1 MQTVWEQLSKEVSDA
16 VARAGRSVV
25 AVDGRAG
32 HTSSGIIFR
41 PDLVLTANHTVAS
54 GGASI
59 VLDSGAALSAKVVGR
74 AAGAGVAL
82 LRLDQPLDAAA
93 AEFAETASLA
103 VGQFVVAVARTR
115 RGNLV
120 ASSGI
125 LGGLMGEWQ
134 PARVRIDQFIR
145 PDLTLYPGFSGGPL
159 IGPDARILG
168 MTTGGLLRGK
178 PITVPASTLVRTAEA
193 LLAKGHVATPYIGL
207 VMQPVALPE
216 ALQQASGLGSGAG
229 LLVMHVEPGA
239 PADAAGILIGDI
251 LVDVDGHACED
262 IEKLHEVLAER
273 GVGREIKVI
282 AIRGGVRAEST
293 VKIGERPL
301 R

>member
-1 MQTVWEQLSKEVSDA
+1 
-16 VARAGRSVV
+16 
-25 AVDGRAG
+25 
-32 HTSSGIIFR
+32 
-41 PDLVLTANHTVAS
+41 VLTATHTVGS
-54 GGASI
+54 GGAGII
-59 VLDSGAALSAKVVGR
+59 VDGGATLNARLVGR

-82 LRLDQPLDAAA
+82 LRLDQPLEAAP
-93 AEFAETASLA
+93 AEFADTASLA
-103 VGQFVVAVARTR
+103 VGQLVVAVARTR
-115 RGNLV
+115 RGKLV

-159 IGPDARILG
+159 IGADARILG

-178 PITVPASTLVRTAEA
+178 PITIPASTLVRTAEA

-216 ALQQASGLGSGAG
+216 TLQKASAVKAGGG
-229 LLVMHVEPGA
+229 LLVMHAEAGA
-239 PADAAGILIGDI
+239 PADAAGLLIGDI
-251 LVDVDGHACED
+251 LVEVDGHACED
-262 IEKLHEVLAER
+262 IENLHEVLAER
-273 GVGREIKVI
+273 GVGHEIKVI
-282 AIRGGVRAEST
+282 AIRGGTRTEWT

>member
-41 PDLVLTANHTVAS
+41 PDLVLTANHTVGT

-59 VLDSGAALSAKVVGR
+59 IVENGTALTAKLVGR

-82 LRLDQPLDAAA
+82 LRLDQQLEAAP
-93 AEFAETASLA
+93 AEFADTASLA
-103 VGQFVVAVARTR
+103 VGQLVVAVARTR
-115 RGNLV
+115 RGNIV
-120 ASSGI
+120 ASAGI

-159 IGPDARILG
+159 ISWDARILG

-178 PITVPASTLVRTAEA
+178 PITIPASTLVRTAEA
-193 LLAKGHVATPYIGL
+193 LLAKGHIGTPYIGL

-216 ALQQASGLGSGAG
+216 PLRKASGLEVGGG
-229 LLVMHVEPGA
+229 LLVMHAEPGA
-239 PADAAGILIGDI
+239 PADTAGLLLGDI

-262 IEKLHEVLAER
+262 IENLHEVLAAR
-273 GVGREIKVI
+273 GVGHEIKVI
-282 AIRGGVRAEST
+282 AIRGGMRTEST